1 MSIQVAPTDLA
12 TLQPMRAIYR
22 QEMNCQVMF
31 DSIHPR
37 PGWSLEYR
45 LSIDGRTV
53 GYGSVAVAGPWKDKP
68 TLYEF
73 FVLPHDRSR
82 AFELFEALLAA
93 TSPVA
98 IETQS
103 NGQLL
108 AVMIH
113 AYARDVASEAI
124 LFHDRLTTA
133 LPPPAGARFRHP
145 TADDNLDGVHPDQ
158 FDTHGVVEIDGAVA
172 ATGGILFH
180 YNPPYGDI
188 YMDVREPFRR
198 RGLGAYLVQELKRVA
213 HERGNIPAARCNV
226 DNIASRK
233 TLQKAGF
240 VPCGHILT
248 GSLVNGSAGP
258 KVTTP

>member
-1 MSIQVAPTDLA
+1 MAIEVHPADLPGIQS
-12 TLQPMRAIYR
+12 MRAIYR
-22 QEMNCQVMF
+22 QEMNCQIMF

-73 FVLPHDRSR
+73 FVLPEFRSR
-82 AFELFEALLAA
+82 AFDLFEGLLAA

-103 NGQLL
+103 NGPLL

-113 AYARDVASEAI
+113 AYAREVESESI

-133 LPPPAGARFRHP
+133 LSPPVGARFRHP
-145 TADDNLDGVHPDQ
+145 TADDKLDGVDPDQ
-158 FDTHGVVEIDGAVA
+158 FDTHGVIEIDGGVA
-172 ATGGILFH
+172 AWGGILFH

-188 YMDVREPFRR
+188 YMEVREQFRR
-198 RGLGAYLVQELKRVA
+198 RGVGSYLVQEL
-213 HERGNIPAARCNV
+213 
-226 DNIASRK
+226 
-233 TLQKAGF
+233 
-240 VPCGHILT
+240 
-248 GSLVNGSAGP
+248 
-258 KVTTP
+258 